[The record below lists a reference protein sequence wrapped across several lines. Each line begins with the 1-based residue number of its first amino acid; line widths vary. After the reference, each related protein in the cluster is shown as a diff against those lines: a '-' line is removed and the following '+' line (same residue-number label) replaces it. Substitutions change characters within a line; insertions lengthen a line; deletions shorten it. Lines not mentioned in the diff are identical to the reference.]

1 MSRSAEEGY
10 EAYQELYRRGV
21 ELIYLK
27 EPMIDSAAYRQ
38 ALAASVPL
46 LRPWLRA
53 RRKRRYAQAD
63 PAERLQMDLET
74 LLRDLRGKGYP
85 RAPEESLRQYFE
97 RLPGFL
103 IRDGAEVRE
112 MAALYDRTFF
122 ALKAPSEAEL
132 EKHRAFAAYFRP
144 RTLRQWITWYS
155 LQ

>member
-1 MSRSAEEGY
+1 MI
-10 EAYQELYRRGV
+10 
-21 ELIYLK
+21 LI
-27 EPMIDSAAYRQ
+27 A

-46 LRPWLRA
+46 LRLWLRA

-132 EKHRAFAAYFRP
+132 KNTAPSPPISGPVPCASGSPGTACSKKPAAGIFHNEKSPDFR
-144 RTLRQWITWYS
+144 RNRGF
-155 LQ
+155 